1 MIKSFFATMFALL
14 ISASAYANNN
24 ANIQGV
30 AFGTNYETA
39 LAGIKSQFGTPLSA
53 NKRQIVYK
61 NMTFKGVKFD
71 KATFNFQ
78 TDSLGNTYFSEARF
92 TSTPVN
98 KKNALKDVEALA
110 KTMDKDY
117 PGVTIDWEDDDMPFY
132 KGGLSP
138 IENNYLFTVC
148 IYPSGNAYTTVL
160 RYGPLPYVRN

>member
-1 MIKSFFATMFALL
+1 MFALL

-71 KATFNFQ
+71 KATFKP
-78 TDSLGNTYFSEARF
+78 TALV
-92 TSTPVN
+92 TPISVRR
-98 KKNALKDVEALA
+98 
-110 KTMDKDY
+110 
-117 PGVTIDWEDDDMPFY
+117 
-132 KGGLSP
+132 
-138 IENNYLFTVC
+138 
-148 IYPSGNAYTTVL
+148 VL
-160 RYGPLPYVRN
+160 PQHP